1 MKPST
6 NAAERGRDAEEPR
19 VTIMGCLI
27 CESER
32 ARPVWRQGKL
42 RIDEC
47 QGCGVLFTAD
57 RPTEEEMMRLYA
69 GGELIGE
76 RPDPLARRDEL
87 QPAWKMTEHAQLLDR
102 LAQRGMKSGTL
113 LDVGCFS
120 GVFLSNA
127 KKRGF
132 DCIGLEPN
140 EDACLHVRNAQGLE
154 VINGSLESA
163 HIGAERFSVVSL
175 LDVIEHVPD
184 PLSELGET
192 FRILR
197 PGGWLILTTP
207 NVKGLPQRVVK
218 GQRWLTGRPFCPIDD
233 VPWHLWGFTRSSLA
247 RCVEK
252 AGFAVQEI
260 IWLEPSPLS
269 THEGAGSSR
278 WKRMGLRFVAKLSKW
293 LGMAIA
299 WRSWRRNLPGFD
311 LGNTRWH
318 LCNQR

>member
-1 MKPST
+1 MS
-6 NAAERGRDAEEPR
+6 
-19 VTIMGCLI
+19 CLI

-32 ARPVWRQGKL
+32 AQPVWRQGKL

-47 QGCGVLFTAD
+47 KGCGVLFTAD
-57 RPTEEEMMRLYA
+57 RPTEEEMVRLYA
-69 GGELIGE
+69 GDDLIRE
-76 RPDPLARRDEL
+76 RPDPLANEEAR
-87 QPAWKMTEHAQLLDR
+87 PTWKMAEHARLLDC

-132 DCIGLEPN
+132 ECIGLEPN
-140 EDACLHVRNAQGLE
+140 EDAYLHVRNAQGLE
-154 VINGSLESA
+154 VINGSLEFA
-163 HIGAERFSVVSL
+163 RFGAGRFSVVSF

-184 PLSELGET
+184 PVGELRET
-192 FRILR
+192 FRIMR

-218 GQRWLTGRPFCPIDD
+218 TERWFTGRPFCPIDD

-247 RCVEK
+247 LCVEK
-252 AGFAVQEI
+252 AGFVVEEV

-269 THEGAGSSR
+269 TNEGAGSSSL
-278 WKRMGLRFVAKLSKW
+278 KRIGLRLVANVSKRI
-293 LGMAIA
+293 GMSDRMALFALKPI
-299 WRSWRRNLPGFD
+299 
-311 LGNTRWH
+311 
-318 LCNQR
+318 

>member
-1 MKPST
+1 MS
-6 NAAERGRDAEEPR
+6 
-19 VTIMGCLI
+19 CLI
-27 CESER
+27 CESDR
-32 ARPVWRQGKL
+32 AQPVWQQGKL

-47 QGCGVLFTAD
+47 KGCGVLFTAD

-69 GGELIGE
+69 GGDLLGE
-76 RPDPLARRDEL
+76 RPDPLAKREEPR
-87 QPAWKMTEHAQLLDR
+87 PAWKMAEHARLLDR
-102 LAQRGMKSGTL
+102 LAHRGLKSGTL

-132 DCIGLEPN
+132 DCMGVEPN
-140 EDACLHVRNAQGLE
+140 EDAYLHVRNAQGLE

-163 HIGAERFSVVSL
+163 RFGAERFSVVSF
-175 LDVIEHVPD
+175 LDVIEHLPD
-184 PLSELGET
+184 PVGELRET

-207 NVKGLPQRVVK
+207 NVRGLPQRVVK
-218 GQRWLTGRPFCPIDD
+218 IQRWFTGRPFCPIDD

-252 AGFAVQEI
+252 AGFCVEEI

-269 THEGAGSSR
+269 TNQGAGSSSL
-278 WKRMGLRFVAKLSKW
+278 KRIGLRLVAKLSKP
-293 LGMAIA
+293 LGMSDRMALFALKPIEM
-299 WRSWRRNLPGFD
+299 RD
-311 LGNTRWH
+311 
-318 LCNQR
+318 